1 MVNETTTNEQGT
13 CTFEADEGT
22 VEITVSKE
30 GFVDKTETINVTDD
44 TTVNITLEAQTIE
57 DDEEEVESRTVEF
70 TVQDSEEQGISGA
83 RITLTNTDTSVE
95 TTNANG
101 GTGSSGGSN
110 VTLDYGTYNVSVTK
124 ENYTDATFTLTVDEE
139 LTVDGEGVALNQ
151 QGRVVITLQA

>member
-13 CTFEADEGT
+13 CTFEVEEGT

-30 GFVDKTETINVTDD
+30 GFVEKTETINVTSDA
-44 TTVNITLEAQTIE
+44 TVDIIL
-57 DDEEEVESRTVEF
+57 EEEVEEVENRTVEF

-83 RITLTNTDTSVE
+83 RITLTNTTTNEE

-110 VTLDYGTYNVSVTK
+110 INLDYGTYDVTVTK
-124 ENYTDATFTLTVDEE
+124 TDYADATFSLVVGEE
-139 LTVDGEGVALNQ
+139 LTVDGSDAVISQ
-151 QGRVVITLQA
+151 QGKVVVTLNE

>member
-13 CTFEADEGT
+13 CTFEVEEGT

-30 GFVDKTETINVTDD
+30 GFVEKTETINVTSDA
-44 TTVNITLEAQTIE
+44 TVDITL
-57 DDEEEVESRTVEF
+57 EEEVEEVENRTVEF

-83 RITLTNTDTSVE
+83 RITLTNTTTNVE

-124 ENYTDATFTLTVDEE
+124 EDYTDVTFTLIVDEE

-151 QGRVVITLQA
+151 QGRVVITLQE